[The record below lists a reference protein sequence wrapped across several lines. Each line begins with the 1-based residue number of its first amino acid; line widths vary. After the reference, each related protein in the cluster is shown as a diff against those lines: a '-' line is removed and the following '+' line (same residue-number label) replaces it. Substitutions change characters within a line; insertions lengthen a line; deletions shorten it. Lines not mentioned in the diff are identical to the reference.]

1 MNFFVFFLKSQT
13 SVILNFEN
21 NRSLKSSASMIL
33 SKLLSPLYN
42 TDHVIKMK
50 PISEEVRNELKFRLN
65 GSDRLDKSSEKT
77 KSYNIF
83 NNGNQMDTI
92 IKPNNNKNRGIIS
105 KIYQSSKT
113 NKFHLFKYDA
123 VKGETSDIILDGFFS
138 NRSPLKKCAMGKN
151 SGYYF
156 IYDNQGRISVIC
168 EHIKICELNLPDSR
182 IDPTLFVHEIEFNRL
197 ILFIAGG
204 FAIKNSGALTPTDSI
219 AVFFLNFKDASK
231 LIINEPLLYIKM
243 KYSRMYPILLSHKNN
258 SEKMLII
265 IGGNVRNKFKE
276 DKKAFDKKKS
286 SVGMFNEGNMMCETI
301 SINKIKELIYQVHG
315 ENIPIVQTDDSLC
328 LMINGK
334 ENYETDTRNTNIRYY
349 LGNAGILQIK
359 DRKKHKISF
368 IFGLGKYRHEIWF
381 IDMFDFV
388 EHKAY
393 MYEVIS
399 FKKP

>member
-151 SGYYF
+151 L
-156 IYDNQGRISVIC
+156 R
-168 EHIKICELNLPDSR
+168 
-182 IDPTLFVHEIEFNRL
+182 IEF
-197 ILFIAGG
+197 A
-204 FAIKNSGALTPTDSI
+204 
-219 AVFFLNFKDASK
+219 
-231 LIINEPLLYIKM
+231 
-243 KYSRMYPILLSHKNN
+243 
-258 SEKMLII
+258 
-265 IGGNVRNKFKE
+265 
-276 DKKAFDKKKS
+276 
-286 SVGMFNEGNMMCETI
+286 
-301 SINKIKELIYQVHG
+301 
-315 ENIPIVQTDDSLC
+315 
-328 LMINGK
+328 
-334 ENYETDTRNTNIRYY
+334 
-349 LGNAGILQIK
+349 
-359 DRKKHKISF
+359 
-368 IFGLGKYRHEIWF
+368 
-381 IDMFDFV
+381 
-388 EHKAY
+388 
-393 MYEVIS
+393 
-399 FKKP
+399 